1 MDPESEGGLEEV
13 RETLRETAKNIES
26 QQAAQQAASADFD
39 ARLRNLSDIVFS
51 LARTSSEHDVKIDKL
66 IEIVAPLAQTV
77 RNDHQTI
84 ARILE
89 ILASLAEADEQIRRE
104 FQERNARVDEEHRR
118 LDEQIAILVRMM
130 DEWVRRQPPN
140 GKGA

>member
-1 MDPESEGGLEEV
+1 MDPETEGDLKDV
-13 RETLRETAKNIES
+13 NETLRNM
-26 QQAAQQAASADFD
+26 AAQQAAHQAASAELD
-39 ARLRNLSDIVFS
+39 AKLRNLSDIVFS
-51 LARTSSEHDVKIDKL
+51 LARSSSEHDVKIDQL
-66 IEIVAPLAQTV
+66 IGVVASLAQTAGNHD
-77 RNDHQTI
+77 RSI
-84 ARILE
+84 SRILE
-89 ILASLAEADEQIRRE
+89 ILALLAKVDEQIRRE

>member
-1 MDPESEGGLEEV
+1 MDPETEGHLKDV
-13 RETLRETAKNIES
+13 DETLRKMAAS
-26 QQAAQQAASADFD
+26 QQASSAEFD
-39 ARLRNLSDIVFS
+39 AKLRNLRDIVFS
-51 LARTSSEHDVKIDKL
+51 LARTSSEHDVKLDKL
-66 IEIVAPLAQTV
+66 AEIVASLAQAV
-77 RNDHQTI
+77 GNDQQTI
-84 ARILE
+84 SRILE

-104 FQERNARVDEEHRR
+104 FLERNARVDEEHRR